1 MSQVAYLH
9 IGRERLVGK
18 PYNFTYNCQI
28 SAMPVAG
35 LDEASAYRQRAGS
48 SFHLVAR
55 KFF

>member
-35 LDEASAYRQRAGS
+35 LDEVRHTVKGRAPHS
-48 SFHLVAR
+48 IW
-55 KFF
+55 

>member
-35 LDEASAYRQRAGS
+35 LDEVSAYRQRAGS